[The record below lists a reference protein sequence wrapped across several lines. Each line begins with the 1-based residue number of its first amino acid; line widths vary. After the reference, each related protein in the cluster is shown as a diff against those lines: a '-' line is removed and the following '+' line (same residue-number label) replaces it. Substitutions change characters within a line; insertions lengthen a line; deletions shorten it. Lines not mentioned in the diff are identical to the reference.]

1 MPLIMP
7 ASFPMKSEK
16 QSTIQEFSPV
26 ITPDVIRLEMA
37 DRVGE
42 ICRAVGGQSVK
53 DRITRAARL
62 LGMTPRRVSALIYQE
77 IAVVPAHEADTIRAK
92 HQSAKRLRL
101 AQLQTEFEALRHE
114 LVAEAGQGLVAL
126 VPPALGTSNG
136 LTE

>member
-1 MPLIMP
+1 
-7 ASFPMKSEK
+7 MKSEIY
-16 QSTIQEFSPV
+16 TTTQEKSSV
-26 ITPDVIRLEMA
+26 ITPDVIRIEMA

-77 IAVVPAHEADTIRAK
+77 IAVVPAHEADTIRQK

-101 AQLQTEFEALRHE
+101 AQLQHEFEALRDE
-114 LVAEAGQGLVAL
+114 LVAEAPEGLVAL
-126 VPPALGTSNG
+126 VPPAIDETRK
-136 LTE
+136 